1 MVNNRDFRPVKH
13 PDVRRAHRFR
23 NGLIA
28 SVSWIA
34 LLWIITFI
42 CHMVGIDPGAQDMLN
57 SISIIIPGFSPI
69 VIGPMIF
76 GYVEYRSKADKI
88 EWDNHVNDMKRL
100 EQENHR
106 QKMLTQKILQESGI
120 NIDPDLL
127 KAMG

>member
-1 MVNNRDFRPVKH
+1 MGNNRDFRPVKH
-13 PDVRRAHRFR
+13 PDVRRAHRLR
-23 NGLIA
+23 NRLIA
-28 SVSWIA
+28 SVSCIV

-42 CHMVGIDPGAQDMLN
+42 CHMIGIDPGAQEMLD

-76 GYVEYRSKADKI
+76 SYVESRSKADKI
-88 EWDNHVNDMKRL
+88 EWNNYVKNMKHL

>member
-13 PDVRRAHRFR
+13 PDVRRAHRLR

-28 SVSWIA
+28 SVSCIV

-42 CHMVGIDPGAQDMLN
+42 CHMIGIDSGAQEMLD
-57 SISIIIPGFSPI
+57 SMSVIIPSFSSL

-76 GYVEYRSKADKI
+76 GYVKYRSKADEI
-88 EWDNHVNDMKRL
+88 EWDNHVNDMKLL

-120 NIDPDLL
+120 NIDSGLDWE
-127 KAMG
+127 

>member
-1 MVNNRDFRPVKH
+1 MVNNHDFRPVKH
-13 PDVRRAHRFR
+13 PDVRRAHRLR

-28 SVSWIA
+28 SVSCIA

-42 CHMVGIDPGAQDMLN
+42 CHMIGIDPDAQEMLDLM
-57 SISIIIPGFSPI
+57 SFMIPAFSPI

-76 GYVEYRSKADKI
+76 GYVESRSKADKI
-88 EWDNHVNDMKRL
+88 EWDNHVKDMKRL

-120 NIDPDLL
+120 NIDPDLIG
-127 KAMG
+127 MD